1 MAVEAGRSRR
11 KRRLHLYL
19 REDIVEALERV
30 AADSDLSVSRV
41 VEILLGF
48 YWELNSVA
56 ERGLFLAEVHRR
68 FRKTA

>member
-1 MAVEAGRSRR
+1 MALDLRSNRR
-11 KRRLHLYL
+11 KRRLHVYL

-30 AADSDLSVSRV
+30 ATDLDLSVSRV

-56 ERGLFLAEVHRR
+56 EKARFVAEVHRR
-68 FRKTA
+68 FRKTS